1 MLIWPI
7 FVPFRSIVELL
18 KVIERLLK
26 MGWNCSF
33 CILGCNLKSLTVVS
47 ITQCKFFVQK
57 IKYFIQRQN
66 GSVNYQIWSVK
77 LNSCFLTPSEFVL
90 KFVSTMNSIISILNH
105 KKVNHTNFF
114 FSFCALYWIFKA
126 KNMPFFWSAF
136 YHQSAFLELL
146 PGLAPTFK
154 M

>member
-1 MLIWPI
+1 
-7 FVPFRSIVELL
+7 
-18 KVIERLLK
+18 

-33 CILGCNLKSLTVVS
+33 RILGCNLKSLTVVS

-90 KFVSTMNSIISILNH
+90 KFVSTMNSIKSILNH
-105 KKVNHTNFF
+105 KKINHTYYIFSLFVRCNEFLGGNHAFF
-114 FSFCALYWIFKA
+114 LVCVLSPESHLRD
-126 KNMPFFWSAF
+126 
-136 YHQSAFLELL
+136 
-146 PGLAPTFK
+146 APWLGSHL
-154 M
+154 